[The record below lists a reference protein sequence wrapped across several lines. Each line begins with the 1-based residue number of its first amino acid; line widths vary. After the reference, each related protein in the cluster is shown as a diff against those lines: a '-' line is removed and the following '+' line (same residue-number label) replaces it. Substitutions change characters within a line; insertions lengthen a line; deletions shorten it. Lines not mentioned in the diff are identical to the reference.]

1 MKRRPVREPHPN
13 EEWNEEQWER
23 FLQRADARAAKFQE
37 LLETLVDHPEGDRII
52 AQEMGWNIKS
62 LSCAEEGAC
71 LQCDRRADCEAYEMM
86 LLADDSQR
94 AEENPDV
101 DDLTACFDEL
111 ENVPAYTLSRS
122 FAEEVCAFLRSRAA
136 ARIDDEDVRSALLCS
151 MTTPAQ
157 IAGGHGIGY
166 DGDAINGNIANCKRA
181 RRNLA
186 TCSEALHQLDL
197 RGLIDGADIARLR
210 ARAKEVDRAIGLWI
224 DSLRRRA

>member
-1 MKRRPVREPHPN
+1 MRKPVREPHPRD
-13 EEWNEEQWER
+13 EWDEQQWER

-52 AQEMGWNIKS
+52 AEEMGWNLKS

-86 LLADDSQR
+86 LLAGDSAR
-94 AEENPDV
+94 AEEDPDV
-101 DDLTACFDEL
+101 DSLTDCFDEL
-111 ENVPAYTLSRS
+111 ENVPAYTLSRG
-122 FAEEVCAFLRSRAA
+122 FAEELCAFLRSRAA
-136 ARIDDEDVRSALLCS
+136 ARIHDEDVRAALLCA
-151 MTTPAQ
+151 MTAPAQ

-186 TCSEALHQLDL
+186 ACSEALQQLDL
-197 RGLIDGADIARLR
+197 RGLADAADIARLR
-210 ARAKEVDRAIGLWI
+210 ARAQEVDRAIGQWI
-224 DSLRRRA
+224 DSLRERT